1 MFARVVGELTLED
14 YRGTH
19 TIQLG
24 LGRAIEGDTTM
35 TGTKL
40 HHEYELDH
48 MRVVASGEWIDER
61 SSVMTWS
68 FVETAFRDT
77 VVCVFEG
84 PGLRLDRSVN
94 GNSAETALPTLTG
107 RMA

>member
-1 MFARVVGELTLED
+1 
-14 YRGTH
+14 
-19 TIQLG
+19 
-24 LGRAIEGDTTM
+24 M
-35 TGTKL
+35 TGNKL

-61 SSVMTWS
+61 SFVMTWN

-94 GNSAETALPTLTG
+94 VNSAETALPTLTG